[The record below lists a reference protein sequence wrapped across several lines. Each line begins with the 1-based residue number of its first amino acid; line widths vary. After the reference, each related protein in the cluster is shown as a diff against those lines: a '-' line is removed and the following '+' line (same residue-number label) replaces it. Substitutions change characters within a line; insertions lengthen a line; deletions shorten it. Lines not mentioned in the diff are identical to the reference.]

1 MNALR
6 RTVPRVA
13 IALTIGV
20 LATLLSLV
28 GVARMARE
36 RPEAP
41 VREPAAALVIE
52 VVAPPTPESPPELAL
67 PQPSPQALAPQP
79 SPLPQPAL
87 EPPALPSLSRDALA
101 GDASALPGLALGPA
115 GGAAGLGA
123 ALPGTRPTRDD
134 DDDAP
139 DTPARPIARPGPSY
153 PRDAQRAGIEGAVVV
168 RLHVDARGR
177 VDDVVVVRATPPEVF
192 DAVALRTARSYR
204 FEPARKHGRA
214 VPSTIEQRIVF
225 RLRR

>member
-1 MNALR
+1 MSSLR
-6 RTVPRVA
+6 TAVPRLVL
-13 IALTIGV
+13 ALAIGV
-20 LATLLSLV
+20 GATFVSLV
-28 GVARMARE
+28 GVARMARD
-36 RPEAP
+36 RPALDT
-41 VREPAAALVIE
+41 RAPAAAVVVE
-52 VVAPPTPESPPELAL
+52 VVAPPPVEPTPELAL

-79 SPLPQPAL
+79 SPLPRPAL
-87 EPPALPSLSRDALA
+87 DPPALPSLSRDALA
-101 GDASALPGLALGPA
+101 GEGTALPGLALGPA
-115 GGAAGLGA
+115 GGGAGLGTT
-123 ALPGTRPTRDD
+123 LPGTHAGAQTSDE
-134 DDDAP
+134 P
-139 DTPARPIARPGPSY
+139 DTPARPVARPAPSY

-214 VPSTIEQRIVF
+214 VASTIEQRIVF